1 MLDLQTNRTSVLHA
15 EHAHARSFGRAGF
28 KGDCGCN
35 FERCLEATAAGTHIA
50 ARWSKVAGYGRYQ
63 KTNSKTDRTTSEN
76 TGPNQ
81 KTKIGKRKAEI
92 KKRSQENQQTWRTI
106 SENMT
111 DQISKQ
117 GDRKSET
124 RTNERQK
131 EPLQWRDGIAHARI
145 PMLLE
150 TTLLKEAPLGTAAF
164 LHFSVCGQ
172 HPRVKVP
179 RPSIT
184 FRVLAETAG

>member
-15 EHAHARSFGRAGF
+15 ERAHARSGF

-35 FERCLEATAAGTHIA
+35 FESCLEATAAGTHIA
-50 ARWSKVAGYGRYQ
+50 GLAEKWSKAGGYGRYQ
-63 KTNSKTDRTTSEN
+63 KTNPKTDRTTSEN

-92 KKRSQENQQTWRTI
+92 TKRSQENQQTWRTI

-111 DQISKQ
+111 DQIRKQ

-131 EPLQWRDGIAHARI
+131 EPLQWRDGIARARI

-184 FRVLAETAG
+184 SRVVAKNER